1 MSTAEATASASDA
14 PKEEKAAKATAGN
27 ARKMPMKYK
36 LLLILS
42 SLLMM
47 AFLRTGF
54 IFVVIA
60 MMPSIVAYYLDRAK
74 RPYLFKTV
82 FALNLSGTLP
92 FIGRM
97 VMEGPQSALQPI
109 LQTVDTWVVIY
120 GAAMC
125 GYLMVMIMPIIT
137 HVLFSRFHVG
147 QVQRIEENLKSIE
160 SEWGEEVT
168 KFSKK
173 PDAEE

>member
-1 MSTAEATASASDA
+1 MSTAEATANAADT
-14 PKEEKAAKATAGN
+14 PKKDTAKTTPAR
-27 ARKMPMKYK
+27 RKMSMKHK

-60 MMPSIVAYYLDRAK
+60 MMPSIVAYYIDRAK
-74 RPYLFKTV
+74 KPYLFKTV

-92 FIGRM
+92 YIGRM
-97 VMEGPQSALQPI
+97 IMEGPVSALQPI
-109 LQTVDTWVVIY
+109 LQSVDTWVVIY
-120 GAAMC
+120 GSAMC
-125 GYLMVMIMPIIT
+125 GYLMVMVMPMLT
-137 HVLFSRFHVG
+137 HVMFSRFHVE
-147 QVQRIEENLKSIE
+147 QVVKIEGNLKKIE
-160 SEWGEEVT
+160 SEWGDEVT

-173 PDAEE
+173 PEAEDAA